1 VADTLQDLPR
11 LSVREKLIYGF
22 GQVSY
27 GIRVQIAGIILLF
40 YNQVMGL
47 EAAAVS
53 AAISMSLIIDAFW
66 DPLFGHMSD
75 NLRTRWGRRHPLMY
89 AGALPIAA
97 GWVML
102 FNPPDALSG
111 GALAGYLLGVLL
123 FLRFAMSLYEIPSRA
138 LIPELAPDYHD
149 RTVLLSYRYLWETF
163 GRAAAAF
170 LSFGWFLRE
179 SAANPKG
186 QLGFEGYSSMGWA
199 VGALAMAAVLVC
211 AIGTHHKIKA
221 LHIPPKRKVGV
232 SKGLKELGSTLYN
245 WNLGVAVVAGLIAG
259 ISYGVTS
266 GMYVYISTYFWQL
279 PSSSIFQLVLVE
291 VIAAPFAAFL
301 APWLSMRWGK
311 KWACIGLFL
320 ASVVTNNGPVLLRL
334 LGLFTG
340 ADSEIFM
347 PLMLA
352 DRVVTGI
359 FGTGGFIIVTSMIA
373 DITEESAVKTGRRS
387 EGLLSTADGVMRNAV
402 TGLGALIPGLLITA
416 VGFPVGAAPA
426 EVPVDI
432 VRTLA
437 WAYLPLTSGMSTLS
451 ILVWLFYRI
460 DKRQHEANLAKVR
473 EATAA
478 RDLASEG
485 GFEPVSPTPTGGS
498 G

>member
-123 FLRFAMSLYEIPSRA
+123 FLRFAMSLYEIPSSA

-186 QLGFEGYSSMGWA
+186 QLGF
-199 VGALAMAAVLVC
+199 
-211 AIGTHHKIKA
+211 
-221 LHIPPKRKVGV
+221 
-232 SKGLKELGSTLYN
+232 
-245 WNLGVAVVAGLIAG
+245 
-259 ISYGVTS
+259 
-266 GMYVYISTYFWQL
+266 
-279 PSSSIFQLVLVE
+279 
-291 VIAAPFAAFL
+291 
-301 APWLSMRWGK
+301 
-311 KWACIGLFL
+311 
-320 ASVVTNNGPVLLRL
+320 
-334 LGLFTG
+334 
-340 ADSEIFM
+340 
-347 PLMLA
+347 
-352 DRVVTGI
+352 
-359 FGTGGFIIVTSMIA
+359 
-373 DITEESAVKTGRRS
+373 
-387 EGLLSTADGVMRNAV
+387 
-402 TGLGALIPGLLITA
+402 
-416 VGFPVGAAPA
+416 
-426 EVPVDI
+426 
-432 VRTLA
+432 
-437 WAYLPLTSGMSTLS
+437 
-451 ILVWLFYRI
+451 
-460 DKRQHEANLAKVR
+460 
-473 EATAA
+473 
-478 RDLASEG
+478 
-485 GFEPVSPTPTGGS
+485 
-498 G
+498 